1 MRFYLFRFFLS
12 APLATTM
19 PILVPSPSLTLT
31 ACWLRMD
38 IWEQANVWGAGDNIS
53 QWNFPRPMS
62 WPNVVVFAVCD
73 VMDATLNCFAS
84 EGGKETEAE
93 FF

>member
-31 ACWLRMD
+31 AC
-38 IWEQANVWGAGDNIS
+38 
-53 QWNFPRPMS
+53 
-62 WPNVVVFAVCD
+62 
-73 VMDATLNCFAS
+73 
-84 EGGKETEAE
+84 
-93 FF
+93 